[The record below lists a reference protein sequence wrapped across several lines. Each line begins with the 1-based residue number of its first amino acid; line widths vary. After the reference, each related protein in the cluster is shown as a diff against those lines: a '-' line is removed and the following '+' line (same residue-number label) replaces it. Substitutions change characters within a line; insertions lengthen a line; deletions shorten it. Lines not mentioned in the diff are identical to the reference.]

1 MAAKTAKATKSSNAT
16 KAEKTTKVEPVK
28 RTKEEQNAIN
38 RARAQARREWKLRP
52 WTKPK
57 TEAELDVPA
66 GPPFPFQKLPV
77 EVSDG
82 RSPFNNKP
90 H

>member
-1 MAAKTAKATKSSNAT
+1 MATNSVKATKTEKTAKTKPA
-16 KAEKTTKVEPVK
+16 K
-28 RTKEEQNAIN
+28 RTTEEQKAIN
-38 RARAQARREWKLRP
+38 RDRAKARREWKRRP

-77 EVSDG
+77 EVIND
-82 RSPFNNKP
+82 
-90 H
+90 